1 MEEEN
6 KKEKEG
12 TSFSMQVKEEL
23 SGVMGSARHCQL
35 AELSALIL
43 CCGKLIDGEA
53 LSGSTEKLDENENEN
68 LNKSNKSCNSKTLI
82 FESENESVLRK
93 YFTFVQKTFNIEL
106 MRVHKGNGYALGLN
120 AQDTKTILQ
129 AVKLSEGDSLEDC
142 TADSR
147 LLLRNCCRRAFI
159 RGCFLAS
166 GSISAPQKGYHF
178 EIVTVSEAR
187 ALQLQQ
193 LIHSCGIEAKT
204 VVRKKYHVVY
214 AKEGEQIADLLS
226 LMEAPK
232 ARMDFEN
239 IRILK
244 DVRNSVNRKVNC
256 EAANLNKTANAS
268 LEQVRD
274 IEYISEYYGLESLP
288 ENLKQAAR
296 LRLEKPDASLT
307 ELGKLMDP
315 PVSKSGVNHRFKKL
329 KALANAVREKG
340 GRL

>member
-12 TSFSMQVKEEL
+12 ASFSMQVKEEL
-23 SGVMGSARHCQL
+23 SYVEGTSRHCKL
-35 AELSALIL
+35 AELAALVL
-43 CCGKLIDGEA
+43 CCGRLVDRKKDDGYKE
-53 LSGSTEKLDENENEN
+53 
-68 LNKSNKSCNSKTLI
+68 SCISKTLL
-82 FESENESVLRK
+82 FESENETVLRK

-106 MRVHKGNGYALGLN
+106 MRA
-120 AQDTKTILQ
+120 DTKTVLQ
-129 AVKLSEGDSLEDC
+129 AIELSEGEPLEHC
-142 TADSR
+142 VADSR
-147 LLLRNCCRRAFI
+147 LLLRNCCRRAFV

-178 EIVTVSEAR
+178 EIVTVSEKR
-187 ALQLQQ
+187 AQQLQQ
-193 LIHSCGIEAKT
+193 IIRTCGIDVKT

-214 AKEGEQIADLLS
+214 AKEGEQIGDLLS

-232 ARMDFEN
+232 ARMNFEN

-274 IEYISEYYGLESLP
+274 IEYISEYYCLESLP
-288 ENLKQAAR
+288 ENLRQAAR

-307 ELGKLMDP
+307 ELGKMMDP

-329 KALANAVREKG
+329 KALADQMREKG